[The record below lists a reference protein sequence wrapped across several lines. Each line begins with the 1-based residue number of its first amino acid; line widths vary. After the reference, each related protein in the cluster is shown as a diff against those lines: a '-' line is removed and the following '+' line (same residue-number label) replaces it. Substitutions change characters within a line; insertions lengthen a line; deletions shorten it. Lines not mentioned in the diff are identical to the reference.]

1 MNFADAAT
9 AFLRAKLLGRCP
21 ALLLRAEQQR
31 PELASRPV
39 IGQDEYRADFASHN
53 ALGLNLEQAR
63 VLAQREAEGGDTGHN
78 GVSFGLSTGTTGE
91 PGVFIASGRDR
102 ARWLGS
108 FLARVVPA
116 ALLLGG
122 KVAIL
127 LRHDS
132 RLYHQTGGRTVHI
145 PLSLGE
151 EACAAA
157 LVETGPRILIGPP
170 SALRRIVEVGRLG
183 RHLSSVRLVITGGE
197 PLWPDDAALLGDAFG
212 APVRQVY
219 QAAEGFFAVGCT
231 HGRLHFNTDLVRV
244 ERAGIEGAP
253 GRFVPIVTD
262 LVRDGPQRM
271 VRYRTDDVAVASP
284 GSCPCGSALPA
295 VAGIEGRLADVLID
309 PRGRLLFPQDISGVL
324 VPALAG
330 SWFRVVQTDGALTL
344 DLPAGVPGPVASRA
358 ARLLNGFAGMPVT
371 VQALPPLP
379 LTAKFRRTLRLSP
392 TGAASLLSR
401 LQPPVILSTTSRN
414 ALDGS

>member
-1 MNFADAAT
+1 MNFADATT

-21 ALLLRAEQQR
+21 ALLVRAEQRR
-31 PELASRPV
+31 PELAGRAV
-39 IGQDEYRADFASHN
+39 IGQDEYRADFARHN
-53 ALGLNLEQAR
+53 ALGLDLDRARALARLEAD
-63 VLAQREAEGGDTGHN
+63 GGDTGHH

-102 ARWLGS
+102 ALWLGS

-145 PLSLGE
+145 PLSQGE

-157 LVETGPRILIGPP
+157 LVKTDPRILIGPP
-170 SALRRIVEVGRLG
+170 SALRRIVEGGRLG
-183 RHLSSVRLVITGGE
+183 HHLSSIRLVITGGE
-197 PLWPDDAALLGDAFG
+197 PLWPDDATLLGDAFG

-244 ERAGIEGAP
+244 EQVGIEGAP
-253 GRFVPIVTD
+253 GRFVPTVTD

-271 VRYRTDDVAVASP
+271 VRYRTDDVAVAAS
-284 GSCPCGSALPA
+284 GCCPCGSALPA
-295 VAGIEGRLADVLID
+295 VAGIEGRLADVLIN
-309 PRGRLLFPQDISGVL
+309 PQGRLLFPQDISGIL
-324 VPALAG
+324 APALVG
-330 SWFRVVQTDGALTL
+330 SWFRVVQTDGTLTL
-344 DLPAGVPGPVASRA
+344 DLPPGVPGAVASRA
-358 ARLLNGFAGMPVT
+358 ARLLSGFAGMSVT

-379 LTAKFRRTLRLSP
+379 LTAKFRRTLRLAP
-392 TGAASLLSR
+392 TGVAPLLSR

-414 ALDGS
+414 VLSGS